1 MEKGKE
7 IYIDDSMKTTNNK
20 QFELMKLTLPHV
32 NFEQFEIVD
41 ITEVKNVTK
50 RSDLYDTRILITI
63 EENSIPPDDS
73 WDWYAHWFKEK
84 QINDRPLRNRT
95 VTLIIKRRRWKNK
108 KTWATVMSKNEWIK
122 LLPGTKRP
130 EDILTFLK

>member
-7 IYIDDSMKTTNNK
+7 ICIDDSMKTTNNK

-50 RSDLYDTRILITI
+50 RSELYDTRILITI

-73 WDWYAHWFKEK
+73 
-84 QINDRPLRNRT
+84 
-95 VTLIIKRRRWKNK
+95 
-108 KTWATVMSKNEWIK
+108 
-122 LLPGTKRP
+122 
-130 EDILTFLK
+130 

>member
-7 IYIDDSMKTTNNK
+7 ICIDDSMKTTNNK

-73 WDWYAHWFKEK
+73 
-84 QINDRPLRNRT
+84 
-95 VTLIIKRRRWKNK
+95 
-108 KTWATVMSKNEWIK
+108 
-122 LLPGTKRP
+122 
-130 EDILTFLK
+130 